1 MSDRAYQLLAQYQ
14 AKIEQTGQW
23 IAIRRYTGTG
33 GVRTGTDTLAKAYIR
48 YEPAKEF
55 VGSVIQNYAAVYAL
69 ADTLM
74 ALVPQINTNDKLVT
88 AFTGFDDIGNPPSI
102 NEDGKVSGGKETA
115 IFSIEKRAVS
125 GKTIAL
131 KISAVG

>member
-1 MSDRAYQLLAQYQ
+1 MSRFDELLAQYER
-14 AKIEQTGQW
+14 KIGQVGQW

-33 GVRTGTDTLAKAYIR
+33 GVRTGTDTLAMAYIA

-74 ALVPQINTNDKLVT
+74 AMVPQINTNDKLVT
-88 AFTGFDDIGNPPSI
+88 AFTGFDEISTTPSV
-102 NEDGKVSGGKETA
+102 NEEGKVSGGKETA

>member
-1 MSDRAYQLLAQYQ
+1 MSRADELLSQYQ
-14 AKIEQTGQW
+14 SKITQVGQW

-33 GVRTGTDTLAKAYIR
+33 GVRTGTDTLAKAYIN
-48 YEPAKEF
+48 YQPAKEF
-55 VGSVIQNYAAVYAL
+55 VGSVVQNYAAIYAL
-69 ADTLM
+69 ADSLM

-88 AFTGFDDIGNPPSI
+88 AFTGFDDLGSAPSV
-102 NEDGKVSGGKETA
+102 NEEGKVSGGKETA